1 MKYSGIIKVL
11 TGATLMLSSVAA
23 YADTFVAV
31 DRPAKVFD
39 SPNAKGYV
47 TLNTKNVEVEAKPGM
62 VFSSSENSNGWYLVE
77 YSPGLR
83 GYISAQ
89 TVATPVKLP
98 SAGSYKVANRPAST
112 IKVENDGD
120 AWKGT
125 IDGTIYNGK
134 AFDKIVVLFDA
145 DNKPAYSVV
154 DLGQGPIVMS
164 YDNNVTGF
172 F

>member
-1 MKYSGIIKVL
+1 MKSSKLIKVL
-11 TGATLMLSSVAA
+11 TASTLLLSSFAA
-23 YADTFVAV
+23 YADNFVAV
-31 DRPAKVFD
+31 NRPTKVFD

-83 GYISAQ
+83 GYISTQ
-89 TVATPVKLP
+89 SVATPSKSPVP
-98 SAGSYKVANRPAST
+98 GSYKVANRPSST

-120 AWKGT
+120 TWKGT
-125 IDGTIYNGK
+125 IDGSTYKGK
-134 AFDKIVVLFDA
+134 AFDKIVVLFDD
-145 DNKPAYSVV
+145 DNKPAYSLV